1 MSARTVI
8 ASPADALGSPLLS
21 LRRILLF
28 AIFTLVL
35 LPVQAVLVAL
45 GSKRARD
52 FPYWYH
58 RQACRILGI
67 DVQRR
72 GQQSHVAPTLYV
84 CNHVSYLDIPILGR
98 CIRGSFIAKAEI
110 AHWPFFSW
118 LAKLQRSVFVERRPS
133 RTADHRDQIA
143 RRLEQNDN
151 LILFPEGTSGDGNSV
166 LPFKSALFSVAER
179 RPHDQPLTVQ
189 PVSITYSHLDGLPLG
204 RFLRPYFAWFG
215 DMELPDHAWRA
226 LGLGRLTVIVEFHE
240 AVALQDFGSRKA
252 LAQHCQATVEAGLM
266 RGLSGR
272 EPEDSSGA
280 EPEEREDDME
290 EAAKDDGGVVAR

>member
-1 MSARTVI
+1 MNAP
-8 ASPADALGSPLLS
+8 PAGGLGSPLLA

-28 AIFTLVL
+28 AIFTLAL
-35 LPVQAVLVAL
+35 LPVQAVLVWL
-45 GSKRARD
+45 GSRKARD

-58 RQACRILGI
+58 RQVCRLLGI
-67 DVQRR
+67 EVLRR
-72 GQQSHVAPTLYV
+72 GQQSQEEPTLYV

-118 LAKLQRSVFVERRPS
+118 LAKLQRSVFVERRSS
-133 RTADHRDQIA
+133 RTRDHRDQII
-143 RRLEQNDN
+143 RRLEQDDN

-166 LPFKSALFSVAER
+166 LPFKSALLSVAER

-215 DMELPDHAWRA
+215 DMDLPDHAWRA

-240 AVALQDFGSRKA
+240 PVTVQSFGSRKA
-252 LAQHCQATVEAGLM
+252 LAQHCQAAVEAGLM
-266 RGLSGR
+266 RALSGR
-272 EPEDSSGA
+272 EPEDEA
-280 EPEEREDDME
+280 EKKPDEGEDETEEAREDASE
-290 EAAKDDGGVVAR
+290 DDGGVVAR

>member
-1 MSARTVI
+1 MSATPT
-8 ASPADALGSPLLS
+8 AALGSPLLS

-28 AIFTLVL
+28 ATFTLVL
-35 LPVQAVLVAL
+35 LPVQAVLVGL
-45 GSKRARD
+45 GSNRARD

-58 RQACRILGI
+58 RQVCRILGI
-67 DVQRR
+67 EVQRR
-72 GQQSHVAPTLYV
+72 GHQSDEAPTLYA

-98 CIRGSFIAKAEI
+98 CIKGSFIAKAEI

-118 LAKLQRSVFVERRPS
+118 LAKLQRSVFVERRSS

-143 RRLEQNDN
+143 RRLEQDDN
-151 LILFPEGTSGDGNSV
+151 LILFPEGTSSDGNRV

-226 LGLGRLTVIVEFHE
+226 LGLGRLTVIVEFHPP
-240 AVALQDFGSRKA
+240 VTVKDFGSRKA
-252 LAQHCQATVEAGLM
+252 LAQHCEAMVSAGVM
-266 RGLSGR
+266 RALSGR
-272 EPEDSSGA
+272 EPEDES
-280 EPEEREDDME
+280 PEERDDSLEDSEQNPE
-290 EAAKDDGGVVAR
+290 EDAGVVAR

>member
-1 MSARTVI
+1 MGTRTVS
-8 ASPADALGSPLLS
+8 ATPTAALGSPLLS

-28 AIFTLVL
+28 TIFTLVL

-45 GSKRARD
+45 SADRARD

-58 RQACRILGI
+58 RQVCRILGI
-67 DVQRR
+67 EVQRR
-72 GQQSHVAPTLYV
+72 GQQSEDAPTLYA
-84 CNHVSYLDIPILGR
+84 CNHVSYLDIPVLGR
-98 CIRGSFIAKAEI
+98 CIKGSFIAKAEI

-118 LAKLQRSVFVERRPS
+118 LAKLQRSVFVERRSS

-143 RRLEQNDN
+143 SRLEQDDN
-151 LILFPEGTSGDGNSV
+151 LILFPEGTSGDGNRV

-204 RFLRPYFAWFG
+204 RFLRPYFAWYG

-226 LGLGRLTVIVEFHE
+226 LGLGRLTVIVEFHPP
-240 AVALQDFGSRKA
+240 VTLKDFGSRKA
-252 LAQHCQATVEAGLM
+252 LAQHCEAMVSTGVM
-266 RGLSGR
+266 RALTGR
-272 EPEDSSGA
+272 EPEDESRD
-280 EPEEREDDME
+280 ERDDSLEDSEKNPDE
-290 EAAKDDGGVVAR
+290 DAGVVAR